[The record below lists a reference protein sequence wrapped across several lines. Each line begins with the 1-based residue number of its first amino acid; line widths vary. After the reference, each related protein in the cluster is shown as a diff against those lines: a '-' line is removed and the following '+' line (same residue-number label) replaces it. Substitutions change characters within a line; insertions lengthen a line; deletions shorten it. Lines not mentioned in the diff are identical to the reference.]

1 MSPNPTDGREYKMA
15 LARTRQAV
23 AVHKAM
29 QFNAQGSPARCAW
42 PLLPSKSCSL
52 TATRCHNTRTGMLPV
67 WTRRLPDE
75 YSLSDCRAMVELRRA
90 LQENSTVREPL
101 LNARYEKEEVS
112 ALSCFISAHVL
123 SRPAVSTGVF
133 MDADPA
139 AVASRMFQSFQT
151 SAGMSWQ
158 QLVQACACAH
168 RR

>member
-42 PLLPSKSCSL
+42 PLLP
-52 TATRCHNTRTGMLPV
+52 TRCHITRTGMLPV
-67 WTRRLPDE
+67 WTRLPDE

-112 ALSCFISAHVL
+112 ALSCFTSAHVL
-123 SRPAVSTGVF
+123 SWPAVSTGVF

-151 SAGMSWQ
+151 SASMSWQ